1 MVSTPSVLDQKAK
14 EQLFGYLSFSSGA
27 EDPCFIKNLD
37 RLFSEQ
43 SRLGQTADESACL
56 LTKSFDWLISEFQQL
71 AKCDSCKIDSADQ
84 AVAVLQLTRQ
94 HVLRDYLRHHRDLLF
109 HQDRRFLFNSFFV
122 ARVIQLVLQA
132 GPNWDES
139 ERISES
145 CIASM
150 NNFLGH
156 RPIATLESQNIE
168 PYEHEWISPVPVYLQ
183 SVGTATGQYQ
193 EIIDIALERIRQT
206 DPAILRAAHFS
217 MDQLQELAID
227 PRAFDFDHPINKR
240 PNHHFGQ
247 WDEHAIDGSG
257 YYTRFIIHQVTL
269 DALLDRVSRKMTD
282 DNATAELERE
292 WMLEAGSVLAC
303 TMLMASGICGSRPGT
318 FDSNCTLATLLPTI
332 AGYRDQFYQDL
343 IKQLPVEHRD
353 RLQHE
358 AEARRQPF
366 GAARQDLNSL
376 LSKRRASQL
385 VNCRLASIFAR
396 MGFADAAERQSKIV
410 PVAAARVLCQIDC
423 LLSSAKQ
430 ATRRKQLVEAY
441 EHIPRIMQLLED
453 GVNCGAIVD
462 PWNILGFDA
471 NYSLFPASENSV
483 ADHRVYELVD
493 LVERVLGMCSLIWS
507 EAAAN
512 DDTETY
518 AAIKSEFEKIVDW
531 WRKYAA
537 HEVMAVDAVDPQ
549 EIYSAAEL
557 VARALNLWHK
567 GGAAA
572 GDIEFWRQ
580 HAELFKSPKAYQ
592 LVIEALMEREDYQT
606 SSALLVHWLSQAE
619 DIRLQ
624 HGASSFH
631 NLIWRWI
638 TEQRE
643 RLRVSDFE
651 QRNEIWNRIRKFYD
665 FIEANAELYGVVPEF
680 KIGRRI
686 SQADQTA
693 QPDDGEFE
701 EPEADSES
709 DIFGAA
715 YEGITY
721 QDTTDD
727 GMEGSIFDS
736 SDQTDE
742 ELEAEVDRVL
752 DRLEFLA
759 TNANFWRIAATVPLP
774 VDNREQLDDS
784 AIKQLKNRRNILE
797 TWIAKA
803 NDIRSR
809 LTVLLRSVANYKIP
823 NGGLDPESL
832 YRYDRQRLY
841 RESLLERIVETCVES
856 EFSVCMLAAVIGAI
870 DHLID
875 EKPLTELSAGA
886 DANGNAPLIP
896 LFSAILLTD
905 LKLVRNHFPD
915 AIEYLHSQPLLYVPL
930 DKGGVP
936 SKIVSARV
944 LQEQIRDLAGCLP
957 ILGLFV
963 ETHELVTTALA
974 MERNHKTANGAVTE
988 FDDLFKVAYTSMV
1001 KCLVQSTQLLEQKMA
1016 RCEELDESEAARESA
1031 EILFDCIEMV
1041 TESMSALWLRHSETL
1056 RLSVLER
1063 IGDSKSWEQLVG
1075 FIQRYGAGLFT
1086 QQFLQLSNA
1095 RAILHQG
1102 VNQWLDNVRESPNAL
1117 DLRLFDELDK
1127 AISRQRTVKY
1137 LTLVLEAVCE
1147 NYNEYRDYNTT
1158 TTQSDQGELLYS
1170 LLDFIRLRNRYD
1182 RVCWYLK
1189 PIVWGHEILVRDG
1202 QNSVARMWR
1211 RSLTQQIGPEG
1222 DKYLEMLEKL
1232 RNKYSMQLE
1241 TIGRRLEGKFVH
1253 AMQIDRLRSLVIP
1266 AMANPEARKSQRAFD
1281 KLQQETQAFTRAT
1294 PGVGVDLPAW
1304 LAALEHEVEQFHLP
1318 LRLRSRNKQQSLILP
1333 IDIPVSKLR
1342 EQLEQLPRK

>member
-27 EDPCFIKNLD
+27 EDPGFITNLD
-37 RLFSEQ
+37 RLFAEHSSIGHSTDQ
-43 SRLGQTADESACL
+43 SACL
-56 LTKSFDWLISEFQQL
+56 LTKSFDWLISECKQL
-71 AKCDSCKIDSADQ
+71 AECDSCKINSSEQ
-84 AVAVLQLTRQ
+84 AVAVLQLTQ
-94 HVLRDYLRHHRDLLF
+94 KHVLREYLRHHSDLLF

-122 ARVIQLVLQA
+122 SRVIQMVLKA
-132 GPNWDES
+132 GPGWDET
-139 ERISES
+139 ERITNS

-150 NNFLGH
+150 NDFLGH
-156 RPIATLESQNIE
+156 RPVATLESQNIE
-168 PYEHEWISPVPVYLQ
+168 PYEHEWISPVPVYLK
-183 SVGTATGQYQ
+183 SVGTASGPYQ
-193 EIIDIALERIRQT
+193 EIVDIALDTIRQT
-206 DPAILRAAHFS
+206 DPTILREAHFS
-217 MDQLQELAID
+217 MDQMHELAID

-247 WDEHAIDGSG
+247 WDPHAIDGSG
-257 YYTRFIIHQVTL
+257 YYTRFILHQVTL
-269 DALLDRVSRKMTD
+269 DALLDRVERKMTD

-292 WMLEAGSVLAC
+292 WMLEAGAVLAC
-303 TMLMASGICGSRPGT
+303 TMLMASGICGARPGA
-318 FDSNCTLATLLPTI
+318 FDSNSTLATLLPTI

-343 IKQLPVEHRD
+343 IQRLPAEHRD

-396 MGFADAAERQSKIV
+396 MGFAEAAEKQSKIV

-423 LLSSAKQ
+423 LLSSAQQ
-430 ATRRKQLVEAY
+430 ATKQKQMVQAY

-471 NYSLFPASENSV
+471 NYSLFPASENSIP
-483 ADHRVYELVD
+483 DHRAFELVD

-512 DDTETY
+512 DDTETC
-518 AAIKSEFEKIVDW
+518 AAIKSEFERIVDW

-549 EIYSAAEL
+549 EIYSAAEF

-572 GDIEFWRQ
+572 GDIEFWKK
-580 HAELFKSPKAYQ
+580 HAKLFDSPKAYQ
-592 LVIEALMEREDYQT
+592 LVIEALMDREDYQT

-619 DIRLQ
+619 YIRLQ

-643 RLRVSDFE
+643 RLRVSDFD

-665 FIEANAELYGVVPEF
+665 FIEANAESYGVVPEF
-680 KIGRRI
+680 KIGR
-686 SQADQTA
+686 SLTGSDQTN
-693 QPDDGEFE
+693 DLGDLD
-701 EPEADSES
+701 EP
-709 DIFGAA
+709 DIFSEL
-715 YEGITY
+715 YKDVTY
-721 QDTTDD
+721 QDTTND
-727 GMEGSIFDS
+727 GNDGPIFDS

-759 TNANFWRIAATVPLP
+759 TTANFWRIAATVPLP
-774 VDNREQLDDS
+774 VDKRQQLDDS
-784 AIKQLKNRRNILE
+784 AIKQLKNRRDILE
-797 TWIAKA
+797 AWIARA
-803 NDIRSR
+803 NRIRSE
-809 LTVLLRSVANYKIP
+809 LTELLKSVAKYKIP
-823 NGGLDPESL
+823 TGGLDAESL
-832 YRYDRQRLY
+832 FQYDRQRLY
-841 RESLLERIVETCVES
+841 KESLLERIVETCVES

-870 DHLID
+870 DYLI
-875 EKPLTELSAGA
+875 EQKPLTDLPEGA
-886 DANGNAPLIP
+886 NASGNGPLIP

-905 LKLVRNHFPD
+905 LKLVQNHFPD
-915 AIEYLHSQPLLYVPL
+915 AIEYLHSQKLLYVPL
-930 DKGGVP
+930 NKGGEP
-936 SKIVSARV
+936 AEIVAARV

-957 ILGLFV
+957 ILGLFI

-1001 KCLVQSTQLLEQKMA
+1001 KCLVQSTQLLQQKIVS
-1016 RCEELDESEAARESA
+1016 CEEVDETEAKRESEG
-1031 EILFDCIEMV
+1031 ILFDCIEMV
-1041 TESMSALWLRHSETL
+1041 TESMSALWLKHSETL

-1063 IGDSKSWEQLVG
+1063 VSDSKSWEQLVG
-1075 FIQRYGAGLFT
+1075 FIQRYGSRLFT

-1102 VNQWLDNVRESPNAL
+1102 VDKWLENVRDSPSAG

-1127 AISRQRTVKY
+1127 AISKERTTKN
-1137 LTLVLEAVCE
+1137 LKLILEAVCE

-1158 TTQSDQGELLYS
+1158 TTQSDKGELLYS

-1211 RSLTQQIGPEG
+1211 RSLTEQIGPEG
-1222 DKYLEMLEKL
+1222 DRYLEMLEKL

-1241 TIGRRLEGKFVH
+1241 TVGRRLEGKFVH
-1253 AMQIDRLRSLVIP
+1253 AMQIDRLRSLVTP
-1266 AMANPEARKSQRAFD
+1266 AMAKPDSRKSQRAFD

-1304 LAALEHEVEQFHLP
+1304 LAGLEHEVEQFHLP
-1318 LRLRSRNKQQSLILP
+1318 LRLRSRNKEQTLIRP